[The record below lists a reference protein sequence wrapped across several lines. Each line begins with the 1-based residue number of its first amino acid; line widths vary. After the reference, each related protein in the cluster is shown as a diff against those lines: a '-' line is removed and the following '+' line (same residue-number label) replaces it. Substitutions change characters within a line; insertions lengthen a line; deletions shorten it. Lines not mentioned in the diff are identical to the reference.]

1 MAALGV
7 AAAPCIYLLRLY
19 SLCFL
24 LASPLLFQ
32 STITVNN
39 SLHQTLLIQIALW
52 FLFSL
57 RIKKIGG
64 AVLGLHCCARTF
76 SSCSK
81 SGLLSRC
88 GKQASHSSG
97 FPCCRAVV
105 VALRLYSTGSV
116 LWCTGKDVP
125 WHMGSSP
132 ITDPTQVPCT
142 GRRILSHWT
151 TSKVQFLFSDQPL
164 TDPGAR
170 LP

>member
-1 MAALGV
+1 M
-7 AAAPCIYLLRLY
+7 
-19 SLCFL
+19 
-24 LASPLLFQ
+24 
-32 STITVNN
+32 
-39 SLHQTLLIQIALW
+39 W

-151 TSKVQFLFSDQPL
+151 TSKVQFLFSDQTL

-170 LP
+170 LPWSLSRVMQPYSSGLLLGSNLDLSSDPGPNILCCSIK